1 MILEQNFSI
10 EHIEEIRG
18 SRKVDKTILERSI
31 YALGL
36 LEALARV
43 GLPFIFKGGTCLLLL
58 LDSPMRLSTDI
69 DIIVEPGTD
78 FEIQRIDHP
87 EVFLKKVIPMEKYSK
102 LSKIKRLAPEGY
114 AYAVEAMEQLKAFSD
129 SK

>member
-43 GLPFIFKGGTCLLLL
+43 GLPF
-58 LDSPMRLSTDI
+58 SMR
-69 DIIVEPGTD
+69 
-78 FEIQRIDHP
+78 
-87 EVFLKKVIPMEKYSK
+87 
-102 LSKIKRLAPEGY
+102 
-114 AYAVEAMEQLKAFSD
+114 QLVY
-129 SK
+129 